1 MKEGWLEEQ
10 KGADRRSPDGGVHGG
25 NDVGGVGGWG
35 GAEGSGSPL
44 GEDVYGGEHEDADGG
59 VPHLQR
65 NPCVRVG
72 VQSRTESG
80 GVVPDPFPDSPKI
93 VH

>member
-1 MKEGWLEEQ
+1 MG
-10 KGADRRSPDGGVHGG
+10 RRSLDGGVYDG

-44 GEDVYGGEHEDADGG
+44 GEDVYGGEREDGDGAA
-59 VPHLQR
+59 PLQQQT
-65 NPCVRVG
+65 PCVRVG
-72 VQSRTESG
+72 AQSRIESG
-80 GVVPDPFPDSPKI
+80 AAVPDPFPDSPKV

>member
-1 MKEGWLEEQ
+1 MEGV
-10 KGADRRSPDGGVHGG
+10 GRRSLGGGVCGE

-35 GAEGSGSPL
+35 GAEDSGSPL
-44 GEDVYGGEHEDADGG
+44 GEDVYGREHEDADGG
-59 VPHLQR
+59 VPLQQQ

-72 VQSRTESG
+72 VRNRIESG
-80 GVVPDPFPDSPKI
+80 GVVPDPSLDSPKV

>member
-1 MKEGWLEEQ
+1 MG
-10 KGADRRSPDGGVHGG
+10 RRSPDGGVYGG
-25 NDVGGVGGWG
+25 NDVGGVDGWG

-44 GEDVYGGEHEDADGG
+44 GEDVYVGEDEDVDGG
-59 VPHLQR
+59 VSPQQR

-72 VQSRTESG
+72 VQRRTESG
-80 GVVPDPFPDSPKI
+80 GVVPAPFQDSLKV